1 MDSCVSDI
9 IVEFL
14 GVAFHNIL
22 YYASVYPRSIFETRK
37 KYSVVVYR
45 SVHPEVN
52 EYIDLCLKSAA
63 ECLKSGQLKRV
74 EFVITTNE
82 YESLMKFVFDLDNN
96 DFFDETCDAYLVQA
110 EQSMRAF
117 CLNLTTL
124 CDKFKSLP
132 EDRSF
137 IILLYT
143 NESAAVAMATNPDL
157 EEFPMI
163 EINQIVEFEKILPIR
178 RFGLRNMSVD
188 IYVEIR

>member
-9 IVEFL
+9 ILEFL
-14 GVAFHNIL
+14 GVAFHNVL

-45 SVHPEVN
+45 SMHPEVN

-74 EFVITTNE
+74 EIVITSNKHE
-82 YESLMKFVFDLDNN
+82 PLMKFVFDLDKN

-110 EQSMRAF
+110 EQNMRAF
-117 CLNLTTL
+117 VLNLTTL
-124 CDKFKSLP
+124 SDKFKSLP

-137 IILLYT
+137 MILLFT

-163 EINQIVEFEKILPIR
+163 EMNKMVEFERILPIR
-178 RFGLRNMSVD
+178 RFGLRNVSID
-188 IYVEIR
+188 SYVELT

>member
-9 IVEFL
+9 ILEFL
-14 GVAFHNIL
+14 GVAFHNVL

-45 SVHPEVN
+45 SMHPEVN

-82 YESLMKFVFDLDNN
+82 HEPLMKFVFDLDKN

-110 EQSMRAF
+110 EQNMRAF
-117 CLNLTTL
+117 VLNLTTL
-124 CDKFKSLP
+124 SDKFKSLP

-137 IILLYT
+137 MILLFT

-163 EINQIVEFEKILPIR
+163 EMNEMVEFKRILPIR
-178 RFGLRNMSVD
+178 RFGLRNFSID
-188 IYVEIR
+188 SYVELT